1 MKFYMAI
8 SASFDEPRKRKL
20 RKNRKDLFDIVVARI
35 NEIQPNE
42 GGENLLHLKVGY
54 IPSHIYESIP
64 INSVDVDRF
73 ELGNNLYSVFQ
84 STDFKVQTQEQ
95 ANEIISMLNEEYQ
108 GVK

>member
-8 SASFDEPRKRKL
+8 SASFNEPRKRKF

-35 NEIQPNE
+35 NEIQPSK

-64 INSVDVDRF
+64 INGVDVDRF
-73 ELGNNLYSVFQ
+73 ELGNNTYSVFQ
-84 STDFKVQTQEQ
+84 SINFKVQTQEQ
-95 ANEIISMLNEEYQ
+95 ANDIIEMLNNEYQ
-108 GVK
+108 VIK